1 MNELLPKR
9 LRELRK
15 ENKYTQEEMA
25 KKLGIS
31 TSAYGF
37 YEQGKI
43 IPDTLKVLEMAKMFD
58 VTTDYLL
65 GLVDNKK
72 PLEDISEKQMEALK
86 LSEQLT
92 DEQFKSIIEM
102 VLILHIKV
110 KYVNICYNLRKN
122 EN

>member
-25 KKLGIS
+25 KKLGIT

-37 YEQGKI
+37 YEQGKTV
-43 IPDTLKVLEMAKMFD
+43 PDASKVLELARMFD

-65 GLVDNKK
+65 GAVDNKK
-72 PLEDISEKQMEALK
+72 PLEDISDKQKEAIK
-86 LSEQLT
+86 LAEQLT
-92 DEQFKSIIEM
+92 DEQLNLIMNM
-102 VLILHIKV
+102 VFGLKE
-110 KYVNICYNLRKN
+110 KD
-122 EN
+122 

>member
-15 ENKYTQEEMA
+15 ENKFTQEEMA

-92 DEQFKSIIEM
+92 DEQFRSIIEM
-102 VLILHIKV
+102 VLNFK
-110 KYVNICYNLRKN
+110 K
-122 EN
+122 ES

>member
-25 KKLGIS
+25 KKLGVT

-37 YEQGKI
+37 YEQGRI
-43 IPDTLKVLEMAKMFD
+43 VPDTLKILELANMFN

-65 GLVDNKK
+65 GLSEDKK
-72 PLEDISEKQMEALK
+72 HIEDITERQ
-86 LSEQLT
+86 
-92 DEQFKSIIEM
+92 
-102 VLILHIKV
+102 
-110 KYVNICYNLRKN
+110 
-122 EN
+122 

>member
-25 KKLGIS
+25 KKLGVT

-37 YEQGKI
+37 YEQGRI
-43 IPDTLKVLEMAKMFD
+43 VPDTLKILELANMFN

-65 GLVDNKK
+65 GLSEDKK
-72 PLEDISEKQMEALK
+72 PIEDITERQKKAIRMTD
-86 LSEQLT
+86 QLT
-92 DEQFKSIIEM
+92 DEQFKSILEM
-102 VLILHIKV
+102 VLSFK
-110 KYVNICYNLRKN
+110 KD
-122 EN
+122 